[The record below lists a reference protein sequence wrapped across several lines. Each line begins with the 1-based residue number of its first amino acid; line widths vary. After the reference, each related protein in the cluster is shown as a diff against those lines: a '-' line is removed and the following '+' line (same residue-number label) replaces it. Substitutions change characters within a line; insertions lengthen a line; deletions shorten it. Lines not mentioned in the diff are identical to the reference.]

1 MEQVFALIRSLCFAH
16 RTMVP
21 LFTFFFHKWQCVWFE
36 SMVAGWQ
43 FHIRPSYF
51 FQCCFDSECAP
62 VHEEVT
68 LGLLNFEQDFLSNY
82 PNTYYFSICNL
93 EYCLFYPVHLIFSSF
108 DFWLIATRDVT
119 AGATDATAV
128 APKFSDTL
136 TLFQPGGTNS
146 AKPSHRLHPKF
157 PRGYI
162 SGTKRPKYLPSS
174 YFFFS
179 TPQNHF

>member
-1 MEQVFALIRSLCFAH
+1 MRNGNLLKSRVSEICVKRIRVNQGVGVLHFRNYFTQLWSPSMEQVFALIRSLCFAH

-68 LGLLNFEQDFLSNY
+68 LGLLNFGQGFLSNY
-82 PNTYYFSICNL
+82 PNTFYFSIWNL
-93 EYCLFYPVHLIFSSF
+93 EYCLFVVIFPHKIAW
-108 DFWLIATRDVT
+108 WLE
-119 AGATDATAV
+119 
-128 APKFSDTL
+128 
-136 TLFQPGGTNS
+136 
-146 AKPSHRLHPKF
+146 
-157 PRGYI
+157 
-162 SGTKRPKYLPSS
+162 
-174 YFFFS
+174 
-179 TPQNHF
+179 